1 MSTKCSV
8 VRTEDV
14 VCVAGTVVDEVVE
27 VRVVDA
33 SSVSVAC
40 SINEDVS
47 KIVVVWVVDKEEDDS
62 VVEVVVVVDKEDDDS
77 VVEVVVVVDDDSVV
91 EVVVVVGKEDD
102 DSVVGVV
109 DDTFSSLA
117 VEEDVVVVVLVWV
130 EDSVDVGS
138 VVEVCISWSVLSLK
152 T

>member
-1 MSTKCSV
+1 